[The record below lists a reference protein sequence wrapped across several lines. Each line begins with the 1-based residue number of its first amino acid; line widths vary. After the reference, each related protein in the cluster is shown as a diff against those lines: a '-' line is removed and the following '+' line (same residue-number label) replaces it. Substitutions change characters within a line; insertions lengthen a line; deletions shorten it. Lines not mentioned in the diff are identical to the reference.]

1 MHEVRNDRLCDA
13 RYPPIPRHRADSGH
27 RRHCNECAERMQR
40 RLPMLAPL
48 DLQPITLQARNVHRI
63 DNGLGQQVTAVKG
76 VVWVTQEHDS
86 RDIILS
92 AGESAVL
99 DRRGL
104 AVVYAFKD
112 ALVTVGTPMQLPAPR
127 RPAERARSY
136 AERAWA

>member
-1 MHEVRNDRLCDA
+1 
-13 RYPPIPRHRADSGH
+13 
-27 RRHCNECAERMQR
+27 
-40 RLPMLAPL
+40 MLAPL
-48 DLQPITLQARNVHRI
+48 DLEPIALQARTVHRI
-63 DNGLGQQVTAVKG
+63 DNALGRQVTAVKG

-112 ALVTVGTPMQLPAPR
+112 ALVTVGTPMQLPASK
-127 RPAERARSY
+127 PAQPARSH

>member
-1 MHEVRNDRLCDA
+1 MIVCALPDIGLFLGSEQ
-13 RYPPIPRHRADSGH
+13 IPATAGY
-27 RRHCNECAERMQR
+27 CNECVERMQMETA
-40 RLPMLAPL
+40 MLAPL
-48 DLQPITLQARNVHRI
+48 ELEPITLQARTVHRI
-63 DNGLGQQVTAVKG
+63 DSGQGQQVTAVKG

-112 ALVTVGTPMQLPAPR
+112 ALITVGTPMQLPAS
-127 RPAERARSY
+127 RPAQPTRSY

>member
-1 MHEVRNDRLCDA
+1 
-13 RYPPIPRHRADSGH
+13 
-27 RRHCNECAERMQR
+27 MQMETT
-40 RLPMLAPL
+40 MLAPL
-48 DLQPITLQARNVHRI
+48 ELEPIALQARTVHRI
-63 DNGLGQQVTAVKG
+63 DNGRGQQVTCVRG

-92 AGESAVL
+92 AGQSAVL

-112 ALVTVGTPMQLPAPR
+112 ALVTVGAAMQLPAPS

>member
-1 MHEVRNDRLCDA
+1 METT
-13 RYPPIPRHRADSGH
+13 
-27 RRHCNECAERMQR
+27 
-40 RLPMLAPL
+40 MLAPL
-48 DLQPITLQARNVHRI
+48 ELDPIALQARTVHRI
-63 DNGLGQQVTAVKG
+63 DNGRGQQVTCVKG

-92 AGESAVL
+92 AGQSAIL
-99 DRRGL
+99 DRPGL

-112 ALVTVGTPMQLPAPR
+112 ALVTVGAAMQLPAAS

>member
-1 MHEVRNDRLCDA
+1 MIVCAVPDIGLFLDPEPTPVVE
-13 RYPPIPRHRADSGH
+13 RHSNR
-27 RRHCNECAERMQR
+27 CAERMQMETT
-40 RLPMLAPL
+40 MLAPL
-48 DLQPITLQARNVHRI
+48 ELEPIALQARTVHRI
-63 DNGLGQQVTAVKG
+63 DNGRGQQVTCVRG

-92 AGESAVL
+92 AGQSAVL

-112 ALVTVGTPMQLPAPR
+112 ALVTVGAAMQLPAPS